1 MNKDRVVGVAIFGGA
16 ALVLFVF
23 TGVKALTVPGF
34 RLWDALGGFS
44 LGIAVACLLFG
55 LTWVRRV
62 SGFDYLLARLRS
74 R

>member
-1 MNKDRVVGVAIFGGA
+1 M
-16 ALVLFVF
+16 LFAF

-44 LGIAVACLLFG
+44 LGMAIACLVFG
-55 LTWVRRV
+55 SSWAMRV
-62 SGFDYLLARLRS
+62 SGVEYLLARLRS